1 MDMGREYGWND
12 EIQEDSGEYTLLPEG
27 DYQFVVTEFARER
40 FNGSA
45 KMPACNTA
53 KLTIKIFDNS
63 GQSTLVTHNLFL
75 HSKTEWKLSEFFRA
89 IGRKKKGEKIRM
101 DWTHVLG
108 STGRCKV
115 IIHTYT
121 DKEGNERK
129 TNRIDKF
136 YPADE
141 QPMPAPN
148 TYTPQAPTQPSPQP
162 NTSWKPGQF

>member
-1 MDMGREYGWND
+1 MEMEREFGWND

-45 KMPACNTA
+45 KMPACNMA
-53 KLTIKIFDNS
+53 KLTIKVFDTS
-63 GQSTLVTHNLFL
+63 GQSTQITHNLFL

-89 IGRKKKGEKIRM
+89 IGQKKKGEKIRM

-141 QPMPAPN
+141 QPTPMSN
-148 TYTPQAPTQPSPQP
+148 TYTPQTTTQPLPQP
-162 NTSWKPGQF
+162 STSWKPGKF